1 MNVESFLV
9 LLLLVA
15 VTVVE
20 EETFADVVSVLEWV
34 IELLVVEG
42 EVLVVVGCVGNI

>member
-15 VTVVE
+15 VTVVD
-20 EETFADVVSVLEWV
+20 EETFADVVFVTEWV
-34 IELLVVEG
+34 VVLLVVEG
-42 EVLVVVGCVGNI
+42 EVLIVVSCVGNM